1 MSLNDSKRSF
11 YISQGVTPASL
22 NDMELEWLQDNGAT
36 ANSLMDCWKQFLELQ
51 GYPYG
56 TYNDSLFAYLEGLGY
71 TGALN
76 DMLNDFYGDSTP
88 TPSGGEEYTDEFT
101 AEFS

>member
-1 MSLNDSKRSF
+1 MILNDNKFKF
-11 YISQGVTPASL
+11 YTDAGITPSTI
-22 NDMELEWLQDNGAT
+22 NDMELEWLKSNGAT
-36 ANSLMDCWKQFLELQ
+36 AESLMDCWRQFLESE

-76 DMLNDFYGDSTP
+76 DMLNSFYADTP
-88 TPSGGEEYTDEFT
+88 PPQASAFTSEFT
-101 AEFS
+101 TEYS

>member
-1 MSLNDSKRSF
+1 MSLNDNKRSF
-11 YISQGVTPASL
+11 YISQGIAPATV

-36 ANSLMDCWKQFLELQ
+36 ANSLMDSWKQFLELQ

-76 DMLNDFYGDSTP
+76 DMLNSFYAGAAPQSSAFT
-88 TPSGGEEYTDEFT
+88 SEFT
-101 AEFS
+101 SEYS